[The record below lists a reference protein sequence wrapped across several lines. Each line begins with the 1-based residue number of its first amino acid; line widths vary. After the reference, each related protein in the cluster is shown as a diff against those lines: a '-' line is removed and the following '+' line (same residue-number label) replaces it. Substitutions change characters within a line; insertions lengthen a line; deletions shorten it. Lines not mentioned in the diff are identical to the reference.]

1 MLPLEDGVIPAA
13 LLLRHREARRGDI
26 EATEPVP
33 DPEPHKVDLHLI
45 VEGLALR
52 IDSKIPDPPTAP
64 TPDQTSL

>member
-1 MLPLEDGVIPAA
+1 MLPLKDGVVPAPA
-13 LLLRHREARRGDI
+13 PILRHREARRGDI

-33 DPEPHKVDLHLI
+33 EPIKVDLHLL

-64 TPDQTSL
+64 TPAQTSL